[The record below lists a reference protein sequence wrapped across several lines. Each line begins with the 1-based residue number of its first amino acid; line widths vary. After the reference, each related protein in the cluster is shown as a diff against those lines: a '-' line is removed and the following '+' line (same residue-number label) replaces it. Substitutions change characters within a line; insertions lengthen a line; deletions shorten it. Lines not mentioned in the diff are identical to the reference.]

1 MATSK
6 PKGALGSWLD
16 VTMDRGDCPDQFTLL
31 VPSTDPDVP
40 YLIADGKLDIP
51 VYPPGPAIRAVLSL
65 IMPDR
70 TLWVTLIDALSSMGV
85 AGDADDDERIRVHC
99 HAVIAQPGGRELAVC
114 VGLNLPD
121 VEAACIPKR
130 LKDASVVA
138 VSLHRTQWAGIEA
151 ERARK
156 QIEDELFI
164 ASLPPDQREAHRHG
178 AASGA
183 AMRPFI
189 EPSISAVPLVPLC
202 SWGMAVPVRN
212 AIPSVVEKA
221 VLAAIK
227 ATPDPLHPPPR
238 DGHYH
243 CRVTSLNPKRVMALI
258 TWVPHTGLPPYPEV
272 RAAVARRL
280 PSAMRRPMLTGA
292 TPPVFDT
299 ARLAPNAQPVGP
311 GGFDTRDASWMDAF
325 SQVQE
330 FNFGNRRDRSGR
342 AREAMKAHG
351 FEAIAWYQSHHVYS
365 EDWWGIYFNA
375 EMLDD
380 AVCSL
385 SDDLRRAGFTR
396 ATDALA
402 AKLVVGMV
410 YEHELFHARVD
421 AASTWLE
428 LSAQQARFRRYSEN
442 AYGLTFETADCLEEA
457 LANFWGWTWFKSE
470 VELQHLYGVLTDGEK
485 VKLERAVEAMLD
497 LSPPG
502 YDQWRRGHGRDAWR
516 VLATQVASGKV
527 TVPAPGIA
535 LPLEST
541 LRGALPFDF
550 QPWDVPL
557 YFAGDGQVASRLLSS
572 PSTLN
577 VPARKELRRALEHVY
592 GYSLVPGGGKGSH
605 EKWRGK
611 DGRMFPV
618 PRRDPVGRGV
628 FEAFLNHFGIDKR
641 EYIERVRTS
650 L

>member
-16 VTMDRGDCPDQFTLL
+16 VTMDQGDCPDQFAL
-31 VPSTDPDVP
+31 VVPATDPDVP

-51 VYPPGPAIRAVLSL
+51 VHAPGAGTAAVIRL

-70 TLWVTLIDALSSMGV
+70 PLWAALIDALSNMKVGADV
-85 AGDADDDERIRVHC
+85 DDDECIRVHF
-99 HAVIAQPGGRELAVC
+99 HAVIAQPEGRELAVC
-114 VGLNLPD
+114 VGFNPPD
-121 VEAACIPKR
+121 VEEAWIPKR
-130 LKDASVVA
+130 LKDAAVVA
-138 VSLHRTQWAGIEA
+138 VSVHRSQLAGIEA

-156 QIEDELFI
+156 QIEDERFI
-164 ASLPPDQREAHRHG
+164 ASLPPDQRETFQR
-178 AASGA
+178 AAELGA
-183 AMRPFI
+183 AMRPFD
-189 EPSISAVPLVPLC
+189 PSISAVPLVPWC
-202 SWGMAVPVRN
+202 PWGMAVPVRS
-212 AIPSVVEKA
+212 ASPSVVEKA
-221 VLAAIK
+221 ALAAIRSK
-227 ATPDPLHPPPR
+227 PDPLHPPPR

-258 TWVPHTGLPPYPEV
+258 TWVPHMGLPPYPEV

-280 PSAMRRPMLTGA
+280 PGAMRKPRLTGA

-299 ARLAPNAQPVGP
+299 ARLAPTSQPVGL
-311 GGFDTRDASWMDAF
+311 GGFDARDPAWMDAF
-325 SQVQE
+325 AQVQE
-330 FNFGNRRDRSGR
+330 FDFGNRRDRSARG
-342 AREAMKAHG
+342 REAMKAHG
-351 FEAIAWYQSHHVYS
+351 FEAIAWYQSHHSYS
-365 EDWWGIYFNA
+365 EEWWGIYFNA

-396 ATDALA
+396 GTDALA
-402 AKLVVGMV
+402 SKLVVGLV

-428 LSAQQARFRRYSEN
+428 LTACQARFRRYSEN
-442 AYGLTFETADCLEEA
+442 AYRPTFETADCLEEA
-457 LANFWGWTWFKSE
+457 LANFWGWTWFKAE
-470 VELQHLYGVLTDGEK
+470 AELQHVYGVLTDGEK
-485 VKLERAVEAMLD
+485 VKLERVAEAMLD

-502 YDQWRRGHGRDAWR
+502 YDQWRHGYERDAWR

-527 TVPAPGIA
+527 TMPAPGIA
-535 LPLEST
+535 LPMESM

-618 PRRDPVGRGV
+618 PRKDPVGRGV
-628 FEAFLNHFGIDKR
+628 FDAFLNHFGIDKR
-641 EYIERVRTS
+641 EYIERVRTAI
-650 L
+650 